1 MRILLFL
8 GVLFLCGMHAQAQV
22 LTLNDAIVHALQHS
36 PEIEAAQAEVAFAQ
50 ARHAQ
55 ARASRFAT
63 EFEARTAHS
72 VAPAISVPAGFTGPD
87 YNVFLQPEA
96 FNDYARLGPF
106 NRIEVSLLQ
115 PLLTW
120 GELGGNLRAAEAG
133 TNLEIARVDQQ
144 RRVVAQRV
152 AETWYAVLLARQLEA
167 LTREAGSILEQATRE
182 IERLLEE
189 GDESVSLADQYQLRL
204 TEQEFQRR
212 IVEVQERLRTA
223 EVAFLRQLGL
233 PTESTPTL
241 ADSTLIPLTLE
252 LLPLERYQERALALR
267 PELRQAE
274 AGIAAR
280 RALVEV
286 ARSDFYPKLGLGVSF
301 AFAYAPNRFRPRSP
315 YLGDPFLARSVRPGI
330 GFQQKLNFGITRAR
344 VQQAEAQLNAV
355 RAQRDGAGQL
365 IAFEVEEAWRNVRV
379 AQAAMTSLE
388 ASYAITRQWLLDEQL
403 AFDLELGSAQ
413 NLVRAVQARLTTEAS
428 YYESIQRY
436 NTSVLRLL
444 STSGMLTGTVFGE

>member
-1 MRILLFL
+1 MRLLL
-8 GVLFLCGMHAQAQV
+8 LLCLLALPLEAAYAQA
-22 LTLNDAIVHALQHS
+22 LTLNEAISQALRAS
-36 PEIEAAQAEVAFAQ
+36 PEVEAAQAEVAFAQ

-72 VAPAISVPAGFTGPD
+72 VAPAISVPAGFDGPD

-96 FNDYARLGPF
+96 FNDYSRLGPF
-106 NRIEVSLLQ
+106 NRIELSVLQ

-120 GELGGNLRAAEAG
+120 GELGGNLRAAEAA
-133 TNLEIARVDQQ
+133 TRLETARVDQQ
-144 RRVVAQRV
+144 RRVVALRV

-167 LTREAGSILEQATRE
+167 LTREAGTILEQATRE
-182 IERLLEE
+182 IERLLED

-212 IVEVQERLRTA
+212 IVEVQERRRTA

-233 PTESTPTL
+233 PAEGTPAL
-241 ADSTLIPLTLE
+241 ADSILIPLSLE
-252 LLPLERYQERALALR
+252 LLPLETYQERALAMR
-267 PELRQAE
+267 PEVRQAE

-280 RALVEV
+280 QALVEV
-286 ARSDFYPKLGLGVSF
+286 ARSDYYPKLGLGVSF

-344 VQQAEAQLNAV
+344 VQQAEAQLNSV

-365 IAFEVEEAWRNVRV
+365 IAFEVEEAWRNVRI
-379 AQAAMTSLE
+379 AHAAMTSLE

-403 AFDLELGSAQ
+403 GFDLEIGSAQ

-436 NTSVLRLL
+436 NTNVLRLL
-444 STSGMLTGTVFGE
+444 SSAGLLTGTVFGE